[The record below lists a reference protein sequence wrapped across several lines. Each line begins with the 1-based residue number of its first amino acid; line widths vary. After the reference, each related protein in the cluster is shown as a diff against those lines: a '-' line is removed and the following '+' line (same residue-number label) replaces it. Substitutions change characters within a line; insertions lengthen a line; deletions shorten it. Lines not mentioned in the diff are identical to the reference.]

1 MRMNSRLVVAAAVA
15 AALCPALSSGAPKPP
30 KPPPPPPVDLEIDAP
45 AFRTDKP
52 LGVMYSSG
60 TTLHIKATIE
70 RSLGILSVGSYVG
83 NGQTGWIVFKDPDN
97 CVEIIANYI
106 PMRFQSECLQQK
118 YPHLGEDDF
127 PDASIVPDET
137 FLQFTI
143 DRDSAGLP
151 DFTWKSE
158 LADPTQSGEPVFA
171 GVTRQLIG
179 EDFDEAPQEFALG
192 PYTGGTA
199 NDGFGY
205 GGDDDLP
212 GLVLLSDH
220 GVGIVYVDPDQDDN
234 TRLLDFAPVY
244 PKARRNLAGFL
255 EAVSYELK
263 SNNGKTTIH
272 SEMTLP
278 DGLIAPIVAVDNC
291 VSFDPEN
298 YGDDCNGTNRWQV
311 DGGQINYGGGG
322 DFGGTGFGIW
332 REQMLTTP
340 FFEVRAFLVSGV
352 APSQLADLNLDGQV
366 TAADATLAGYTVIS
380 DEAVSRFRQFPAF
393 LCSEQNGLTTV
404 FGVDL
409 DGNGRARIHIECP
422 PGPGQ
427 LKGVPL

>member
-1 MRMNSRLVVAAAVA
+1 
-15 AALCPALSSGAPKPP
+15 
-30 KPPPPPPVDLEIDAP
+30 
-45 AFRTDKP
+45 
-52 LGVMYSSG
+52 
-60 TTLHIKATIE
+60 
-70 RSLGILSVGSYVG
+70 
-83 NGQTGWIVFKDPDN
+83 
-97 CVEIIANYI
+97 VEIIANFI

-127 PDASIVPDET
+127 PDASIVADET

-143 DRDSAGLP
+143 DRDGAGLP
-151 DFTWKSE
+151 DYTWKSE

-179 EDFDEAPQEFALG
+179 EDGAEAPQEFALG

-212 GLVLLSDH
+212 GLVLLSNH
-220 GVGIVYVDPDQDDN
+220 GVGIVYVDPDQDDD

-244 PKARRNLAGFL
+244 PRARRNLAGFL

-263 SNNGKTTIH
+263 SNNGKTNIH
-272 SEMTLP
+272 AEMTLP

-291 VSFDPEN
+291 VRYDEFDQ
-298 YGDDCNGTNRWQV
+298 DCNGTNQWQV

-352 APSQLADLNLDGQV
+352 APSQLADLNFDNV
-366 TAADATLAGYTVIS
+366 VNAADATLAGYTVIS

-393 LCSEQNGLTTV
+393 LCSEQDALTTV

-409 DGNGRARIHIECP
+409 DENGRARIHIECP

>member
-1 MRMNSRLVVAAAVA
+1 MRNVPRSLVSVAVA
-15 AALCPALSSGAPKPP
+15 AILLPALSFAAAKP
-30 KPPPPPPVDLEIDAP
+30 KPPPAPPVDLEFDSP
-45 AFRTDKP
+45 AFRTDRP
-52 LGVMYSSG
+52 LGIMYSSG

-70 RSLGILSVGSYVG
+70 RSIGIFSVGSYIG
-83 NGQTGWIVFKDPDN
+83 NGQTGWIIFADPDD
-97 CVEIIANYI
+97 CVEIIASHI
-106 PMRFQSECLQQK
+106 PMRFQSQCLQQM
-118 YPHLGEDDF
+118 YPNIPEDDY
-127 PDASIVPDET
+127 PNASIVPDET

-143 DRDSAGLP
+143 DRDGSGLP

-179 EDFDEAPQEFALG
+179 QDDQEAPEEFALG
-192 PYTGGTA
+192 PYTGGTE

-212 GLVLLSDH
+212 GLVLLSNN
-220 GVGIVYVDPDQDDN
+220 GVGIVYVDPDNDDS
-234 TRLLDFAPVY
+234 TRLLDFVPVY
-244 PKARRNLAGFL
+244 PRARRNLAGFL

-263 SNNGKTTIH
+263 SNNGKTNIH
-272 SEMTLP
+272 AEMTLP
-278 DGLIAPIVAVDNC
+278 DGLIAPIVAADNC
-291 VSFDPEN
+291 VN
-298 YGDDCNGTNRWQV
+298 YEPDVEDCNGTNRWQV
-311 DGGQINYGGGG
+311 DGGAINLGGGG

-332 REQMLTTP
+332 REQTLATT
-340 FFEVRAFLVSGV
+340 FEIRAFLVSGV

-393 LCSEQNGLTTV
+393 LCSEQNALTTV
-404 FGVDL
+404 FGKDF
-409 DGNGRARIHIECP
+409 DGNGLARIHIECP